1 MRLRLILS
9 FLLPAA
15 TAMGQQP
22 DRAIPTLAVT
32 RADGVPS
39 SPAVTGTQ
47 SATMQPSWETQK
59 GARTYVLGIPAPRG
73 QIVDRNG
80 VSLAQTRISYNLGIA
95 FPTPLEMKDPEVRRY
110 AERQIMLARQLTG
123 RIISIQEEQLL
134 KHYRNRG
141 VLPLFIANDLKPH
154 EVERIRQDGGTG
166 LALQPVYMRW
176 YPQGGTA
183 GHIVGYAGR
192 AGRYPDKVLE
202 NNDLLWPESEGRE
215 GLEQMF
221 NDQLTGKVG
230 QMNIALDAAG
240 KKVTEQIIIP
250 PQPGFNIVTTIDI
263 KLQELCEDALS
274 KGAKRG
280 AMVITEPNS
289 GDILAMASWPGIN
302 PNWFVPSI
310 SQEDFDRLRND
321 SSNPLIPRA
330 FRSSYPPGSTF
341 KVFVGLA
348 ALQSGKIRA
357 ADEFSCPPSME
368 IGRLTFRNWKKTHAG
383 NLNFA
388 DALIQSCN
396 PYFYQAGLKIGA
408 APIVDTSQRLGLGM
422 RTGIPIASETSGR
435 VPTEEFML
443 KTHNRRFSH
452 GDIANISIGQGDLLI
467 SPLQMAQA
475 MGAIGNGGTL
485 VQMRLVQQ
493 VQSVDQK
500 VVTAYDPRARGVLG
514 IDSKTMTVLR
524 KAMAGVVS
532 SRMGTAGRAAVPGV
546 QMAGKTGTAQWGPKN
561 NERTVAWFAGFIPAE
576 QPRYAFAVVYEGDA
590 RNNDV
595 HGGTQAGPIAG
606 NVFREI
612 YKDAKKSKK
621 GAKPAEEIEEPA
633 VDEDP
638 AMEQMEQ
645 MEEDL

>member
-1 MRLRLILS
+1 MRSRSLL
-9 FLLPAA
+9 FLLLLPLCAPA
-15 TAMGQQP
+15 QLP
-22 DRAIPTLAVT
+22 DGPVPTLAAT
-32 RADGVPS
+32 RADAVPQT
-39 SPAVTGTQ
+39 PAITGAQPGTV
-47 SATMQPSWETQK
+47 QPSWETQK
-59 GARTYVLGIPAPRG
+59 GARTYVLGVPAPRG

-80 VSLAQTRISYNLGIA
+80 VPLAQTRISFNLGIA
-95 FPTPLEMKDPEVRRY
+95 FPTPLEFKDAEVRRY

-141 VLPLFIANDLKPH
+141 VLPLIIANDLKPH
-154 EVERIRQDGGTG
+154 EMQRVRQEGGGG

-183 GHIVGYAGR
+183 GHIAGYAGR

-230 QMNIALDAAG
+230 QMNIVLDATG
-240 KKVTEQIIIP
+240 KKVAEQVIIP
-250 PQPGFNIVTTIDI
+250 PTPGYNIVTTLDL
-263 KLQELCEDALS
+263 KLQELCEGALA

-280 AMVITEPNS
+280 AMVVTDPNT

-310 SQEDFDRLRND
+310 TQEDFDRLRND
-321 SSNPLIPRA
+321 GSNPLIPRA

-348 ALQSGKIRA
+348 AMQSGKIRP
-357 ADEFSCPPSME
+357 ADEFSCPPAME

-383 NLNFA
+383 NLNFV

-396 PYFYQAGLKIGA
+396 PYFYQVGLKIGA
-408 APIVDTSQRLGLGM
+408 YPIVETSQRLGLGM

-435 VPTEEFML
+435 VPTDEFML

-493 VQSVDQK
+493 VQGVDQK
-500 VVTAYDPRARGVLG
+500 IVTAYDPRARGVLG
-514 IDSKTMTVLR
+514 IDSKTMAVLR

-532 SRMGTAGRAAVPGV
+532 SKMGTAGRAAVPGV

-561 NERTVAWFAGFIPAE
+561 NERTVAWFAGFVPAE

-590 RNNDV
+590 NDHDV

-612 YKDAKKSKK
+612 YKGVKKSKK
-621 GAKPAEEIEEPA
+621 GANKPEAEAGEPP
-633 VDEDP
+633 VDQDQDP
-638 AMEQMEQ
+638 AMEQEEEQ
-645 MEEDL
+645 